1 MERKRNR
8 IEIIYDILR
17 VIQDK
22 GGKIKKTHLMYKAN
36 LSHNQMK
43 LYLNE
48 LYKKGLIENI
58 SSSSKYLI
66 QITKKGRDFS
76 EKYVQVREF
85 ERTFGL

>member
-17 VIQDK
+17 VIQNK

-43 LYLNE
+43 LYLND

>member
-22 GGKIKKTHLMYKAN
+22 GGKIKKTHIMYKAN

-48 LYKKGLIENI
+48 LYKKGLIKDNI
-58 SSSSKYLI
+58 SSNKHLI
-66 QITKKGRDFS
+66 QITKKGEDFS
-76 EKYVQVREF
+76 ERYVQVREF
-85 ERTFGL
+85 EKTFGL